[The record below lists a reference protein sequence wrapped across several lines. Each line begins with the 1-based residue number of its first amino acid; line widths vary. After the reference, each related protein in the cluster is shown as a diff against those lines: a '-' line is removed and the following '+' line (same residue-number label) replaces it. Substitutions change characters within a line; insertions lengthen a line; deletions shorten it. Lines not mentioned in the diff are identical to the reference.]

1 MAKKYISPEH
11 AIRNIFYKQPI
22 DEETQINVL
31 DEQATTQPKKKP
43 EEQDNLAQ
51 DAANL
56 AQDTANFALDISPF
70 IGTARSGIRAVD
82 NFNKGDYLGAA
93 GEGIMTG
100 IGGIG
105 DALTVGSGP
114 IGAGLKAGVIGGIK
128 SIANLFRAA
137 PKVIPAITRVAE
149 PAAAKVIAAGTST
162 AGVKGTGSFSSKP
175 SSVEIIPPSIP
186 TSSKPSWIGEPSGTK
201 LPVIDQ
207 TGVSAP
213 LPKVTAPKIE
223 SPPVNPYAYNRS
235 GVSGSTGTTETIPS
249 RSSST
254 NPYNKRG
261 GSETKF
267 ADPETKFKLADIDVV
282 NPNSLPSVPN
292 AKTITPGQVI
302 TPKTGTAVTTAPK
315 TGTAVATTPRTGTNV
330 ATIPKTKTDTA
341 TIPKTKTETATTTR
355 KTGRTSGRT
364 GTRTR
369 LQPGR
374 FMPDLPNMGVPT
386 PGQSGTSISGF
397 ESPDYLHMAKTRLAD
412 KSAQIV
418 KENTA
423 DDERRAIENVPRPK
437 SDRNK
442 SMSRNQEIK
451 KKIIDENV
459 KKKSI
464 IKDAIKNSKDK
475 NYSVELNP
483 EYKHE
488 KLSD

>member
-1 MAKKYISPEH
+1 MTKKYISPEH

-128 SIANLFRAA
+128 GIANLFRAA

-207 TGVSAP
+207 TGVAAP

-235 GVSGSTGTTETIPS
+235 GVSSSTGSIS
-249 RSSST
+249 GRSSST

-302 TPKTGTAVTTAPK
+302 TPRTGTDVATIPK
-315 TGTAVATTPRTGTNV
+315 TGTDVATIPKTGTDV

-341 TIPKTKTETATTTR
+341 TIPKTKTDTATTTR
-355 KTGRTSGRT
+355 KTGRTGGRT
-364 GTRTR
+364 GGRTRTGR
-369 LQPGR
+369 QPGR
-374 FMPDLPNMGVPT
+374 FMPGLPNMGAST
-386 PGQSGTSISGF
+386 PGQSGISISGF

-412 KSAQIV
+412 KSAKIV

-442 SMSRNQEIK
+442 FMSRNQEIK

-459 KKKSI
+459 KKKLI
-464 IKDAIKNSKDK
+464 IKDAVKNGKDK